1 MTDNHNNRINP
12 RRPFKDTASGVK
24 RIVLTT
30 APRPNEQPHAKPIRS
45 REKNNAEQANIL
57 VISHSDR
64 GMLDDHARQ
73 TVAAAAILANEDTS
87 TDVTVVAL
95 ILGDLRENIAS
106 CGADQVIVMPEF
118 SFEKFQPDLE
128 LANITAVIER
138 LKPTKIL
145 MPDNF
150 IGDGDLGRRLIA
162 SQHTKTAA
170 THVTEIH
177 VHHAASPHAAGR
189 KIAFTELPD
198 IVLLAA
204 DTVDMDLP
212 FVGSAIQSTVQNENT
227 GLQHGSTGS
236 SQKSTS
242 PYQNLGLK
250 TIATEHV
257 ALEEADLIVSAGNGV
272 NNVATFERLALAL
285 DAAIGA
291 SRVAVDDGKF
301 TRDKQIGAS
310 GKTVTASTYIAIG
323 ISGAVQH
330 LQGIKDCRHVIAIN
344 RDNSA
349 PIIKRAD
356 LSVIGDAEAIM
367 QALINA
373 IAEAKSPALQSSALQ
388 SPAPQSPAQQEAA

>member
-1 MTDNHNNRINP
+1 MTNNHNNRINP
-12 RRPFKDTASGVK
+12 RRPFKDNASGVK
-24 RIVLTT
+24 RIVLTS
-30 APRPNEQPHAKPIRS
+30 APRVNEEPHAKPIRNS
-45 REKNNAEQANIL
+45 QKIDAELANIL
-57 VISHSDR
+57 VITHSDR

-73 TVAAAAILANEDTS
+73 TLATAAILANDAS
-87 TDVTVVAL
+87 NLTVIAL

-106 CGADQVIVMPEF
+106 FGADQVIVMPEF
-118 SFEKFQPDLE
+118 PFEKFQPDLE

-138 LKPTKIL
+138 LNPTKIL
-145 MPDNF
+145 MPDNL

-170 THVTEIH
+170 THVTEIDA
-177 VHHAASPHAAGR
+177 HHAASHYAAAR

-198 IVLLAA
+198 IILLATDAA
-204 DTVDMDLP
+204 DTNLP
-212 FVGSAIQSTVQNENT
+212 FVGSATLQPTVQASIQIESTNT
-227 GLQHGSTGS
+227 QHDLPGFH
-236 SQKSTS
+236 QKSRS

-250 TIATEHV
+250 IMASEQV

-272 NNVATFERLALAL
+272 TNVRTFEQLALTL

-301 TRDKQIGAS
+301 SRDKQIGAS

-349 PIIKRAD
+349 PIVKRAD
-356 LSVIGDAEAIM
+356 LSIIGDAEAIM

-373 IAEAKSPALQSSALQ
+373 IAEAKSPTTQSSALQ
-388 SPAPQSPAQQEAA
+388 SPEQEEAA

>member
-45 REKNNAEQANIL
+45 REKNNAEQTSIL

-73 TVAAAAILANEDTS
+73 TVAAAAILANEDTT
-87 TDVTVVAL
+87 TDMAVVAL
-95 ILGDLRENIAS
+95 ILGELRENIAS

-128 LANITAVIER
+128 LANITKVIER

-162 SQHTKTAA
+162 SQQTKTAA
-170 THVTEIH
+170 THVTEIDA
-177 VHHAASPHAAGR
+177 HHAASPHSAGR

-198 IVLLAA
+198 IILLAA
-204 DTVDMDLP
+204 DTVDTDLP
-212 FVGSAIQSTVQNENT
+212 FIGSATPIKNTSIQHE
-227 GLQHGSTGS
+227 STGS

-250 TIATEHV
+250 TIATEQV

-291 SRVAVDDGKF
+291 SRVAVDDEKF

-356 LSVIGDAEAIM
+356 LSIIGDAEAIM

-373 IAEAKSPALQSSALQ
+373 IAEAKSPALQPPVPQSSALQ
-388 SPAPQSPAQQEAA
+388 ETA

>member
-12 RRPFKDTASGVK
+12 RRPFKGTASGLN

-30 APRPNEQPHAKPIRS
+30 APRLNEAPHAKPIRNS
-45 REKNNAEQANIL
+45 QKNNAEQASIL

-73 TVAAAAILANEDTS
+73 TVSAAAILANEATNI
-87 TDVTVVAL
+87 TVVAL

-106 CGADQVIVMPEF
+106 CGADKVIVMPEF

-138 LKPTKIL
+138 LNPIKIL

-170 THVTEIH
+170 THVIEIDSL
-177 VHHAASPHAAGR
+177 HAASPHAAGR
-189 KIAFTELPD
+189 KIAFTELPH
-198 IVLLAA
+198 IILLAA
-204 DTVDMDLP
+204 DAADTNLP
-212 FVGSAIQSTVQNENT
+212 FIGSATIQPTIQSSTQVENT
-227 GLQHGSTGS
+227 NNQ
-236 SQKSTS
+236 QKSVS

-250 TIATEHV
+250 TIASEQV

-272 NNVATFERLALAL
+272 SNVETFERLALAL

-301 TRDKQIGAS
+301 SRDKQIGAS

-349 PIIKRAD
+349 PIVKRAD
-356 LSVIGDAEAIM
+356 LSIIGDAEAIM

-373 IAEAKSPALQSSALQ
+373 VAEAKSLSL
-388 SPAPQSPAQQEAA
+388 QEAACACYLLLR

>member
-1 MTDNHNNRINP
+1 MTDNRINP
-12 RRPFKDTASGVK
+12 RRPFKNTASGVK

-30 APRPNEQPHAKPIRS
+30 APRVNEQPHAKPIRS
-45 REKNNAEQANIL
+45 IQKNNAEKACLL
-57 VISHSDR
+57 VITHSDR

-73 TVAAAAILANEDTS
+73 AVAAAAILANEDTN
-87 TDVTVVAL
+87 TDVAVVAL
-95 ILGDLRENIAS
+95 ILGDLRENIAN

-138 LKPTKIL
+138 LKPNKIL

-162 SQHTKTAA
+162 SQQTKSAA
-170 THVTEIH
+170 THVIEIDA
-177 VHHAASPHAAGR
+177 HHAASPHAAGR
-189 KIAFTELPD
+189 KIAFAELPD
-198 IVLLAA
+198 IILLAA
-204 DTVDMDLP
+204 DAVDTNLP
-212 FVGSAIQSTVQNENT
+212 FVGSATQVENT
-227 GLQHGSTGS
+227 SNQHDLTSS

-250 TIATEHV
+250 TIATEQV

-272 NNVATFERLALAL
+272 SNVATFEKLALAL

-344 RDNSA
+344 RDISA
-349 PIIKRAD
+349 PIVKRAD
-356 LSVIGDAEAIM
+356 LSIIGDAEAIM

-373 IAEAKSPALQSSALQ
+373 ITEVKSPA
-388 SPAPQSPAQQEAA
+388 PVQQEAA